1 MMYDVDPKANDGASL
16 VAQMQVIGRSFE
28 GKVYVCHVD
37 SWDLLICYQ
46 VEILLSFL
54 LFRCD
59 TPLKLVFM
67 FCSPWQIRLN
77 LFGQR
82 NVSL

>member
-1 MMYDVDPKANDGASL
+1 MLTAE
-16 VAQMQVIGRSFE
+16 ICE
-28 GKVYVCHVD
+28 
-37 SWDLLICYQ
+37 ICYEEQ
-46 VEILLSFL
+46 ILLSFL

-67 FCSPWQIRLN
+67 FGSPWQIRLS

>member
-16 VAQMQVIGRSFE
+16 VAQMQV
-28 GKVYVCHVD
+28 
-37 SWDLLICYQ
+37 
-46 VEILLSFL
+46 LSRTDPIEFPHSL
-54 LFRCD
+54 D
-59 TPLKLVFM
+59 VTTPLKLVFM
-67 FCSPWQIRLN
+67 FGSPWQIRLS